1 MQVEYESSPPS
12 QSQTQSHSHSHVQPI
27 HSEGYDESMLEEG
40 SSFRPGLGQVDPDE
54 DDDEGPGEGEPQEGG
69 ESSNKPEQPA
79 TTARKITKQ
88 RQSLAEKQLGTTIF
102 PVSRIKKIIK
112 ADKEL
117 DNMSSEAVFMISVA
131 TEYFIKHFMEEGYTK
146 ARLEKRKIVNY
157 KDMAAV
163 VARSEE
169 FDFLKDVIPQ
179 PMSLSEALER
189 RKQKISTDENP
200 SYDDEINPNQNST
213 LLNDE
218 DLPPLVNS
226 TNPLFPNAIM
236 KKPPNTHAK
245 TAMPKPAPLSEV
257 DLEGGNDDD
266 VENQQHGEIAP
277 QDVVLG
283 LGEGQSPTAQITSK
297 APTSSKAKK
306 GSNPNAK
313 EKEKA
318 KEKDIPREYT
328 SPKIFTGKNA
338 PSTPHG
344 LTTRGAARRS
354 LAGTDVDMSPVNA
367 IRSEVQEDQSPVA
380 VVVGAAGVGE
390 EGGSN
395 DVDERMEE

>member
-1 MQVEYESSPPS
+1 MQVEYESSSPNFPGPI
-12 QSQTQSHSHSHVQPI
+12 QHSP
-27 HSEGYDESMLEEG
+27 GYDKSMIEEG
-40 SSFRPGLGQVDPDE
+40 NSFRPGEVIDSENENEVQVQSE
-54 DDDEGPGEGEPQEGG
+54 VVEGEEEEEQEEEDNDIG
-69 ESSNKPEQPA
+69 ENSNIIEKPILIKN
-79 TTARKITKQ
+79 KINKQ

-102 PVSRIKKIIK
+102 PISRIKKIIK
-112 ADKEL
+112 NDKEL
-117 DNMSSEAVFMISVA
+117 ENMSSEAVFMISVA

-179 PMSLSEALER
+179 PMNLSEALER
-189 RKQKISTDENP
+189 RKQKMSIEENT
-200 SYDDEINPNQNST
+200 SYDEETSNNQNGI

-245 TAMPKPAPLSEV
+245 TAIPKPIPPPTTTTNNQFEENEELMNNNNNLLETENISNFIEQQEEISPKIKNTNTAPNS
-257 DLEGGNDDD
+257 N
-266 VENQQHGEIAP
+266 
-277 QDVVLG
+277 
-283 LGEGQSPTAQITSK
+283 SK
-297 APTSSKAKK
+297 LKKNSKEQE
-306 GSNPNAK
+306 K
-313 EKEKA
+313 EKEKEIS
-318 KEKDIPREYT
+318 KESN

-354 LAGTDVDMSPVNA
+354 LVGTDVDMSPVNA
-367 IRSEVQEDQSPVA
+367 IRNELAEDEDD
-380 VVVGAAGVGE
+380 VVIDNE
-390 EGGSN
+390 DRSIQ
-395 DVDERMEE
+395 